1 MSQFVRSE
9 GKWKRYTQVRQ
20 GHADDSEPCYEWVDC
35 SITNVPIPILI
46 DEYENLTWELTSK
59 EVELSQVK
67 EEYAEKEFQ
76 IKYVEDIDFKE
87 LYGKAN
93 DDVRKH
99 HVKVVCSDLLK
110 SKTDL
115 ELSVD
120 FLKREIALLKTVIGF
135 RTHQGPMIDVK
146 IPNINRGRISYDDC
160 KKQVEKA
167 VKDAHKMV

>member
-20 GHADDSEPCYEWVDC
+20 GHPNDPEPCYEWVNC

-167 VKDAHKMV
+167 VKDTHKMV